1 MYRKTNKLGSKIVE
15 GQSQLLVTTTEHKTT
30 HSRQAASRG
39 AAQRRTMLTRLAI
52 CSAFL
57 MGALSADEHL

>member
-30 HSRQAASRG
+30 HSRQAAPI
-39 AAQRRTMLTRLAI
+39 AAVFDRAHPLGPRHQIRVLGLAT
-52 CSAFL
+52 
-57 MGALSADEHL
+57 